1 MALIKKT
8 GNTASAEAAKA
19 AKPGDTVKGAGSAK
33 FEEAGGGTE
42 QTGETD
48 EGASAAAPAA
58 AAPAA
63 AAAAAAPAAPAA
75 STAVTAVD
83 KNALTA
89 GMFNLAD
96 MNVIATLKD
105 RLRLE
110 WNTLDR
116 IQATNGVF
124 MDKGKDLSLGDEV
137 QLRLL
142 TWQDVWQISPG
153 SDDKEAKDHVRY
165 CDNPNTLPDGTPVV
179 DYLTRLRE
187 EFRYTKA
194 SCDHRV
200 VLGGVLEAVSKDS
213 RLLGELVQIDLPKT
227 SKAEFDK
234 YQAGTAYK
242 VGKGLLKPHQAQV
255 MTMTAEPVSANG
267 RNWTIVRFTPTM
279 DAQPS

>member
-1 MALIKKT
+1 MPLIKKT
-8 GNTASAEAAKA
+8 GTTASAEAAKS

-33 FEEAGGGTE
+33 FEEAGGGAE
-42 QTGETD
+42 QSADTAET
-48 EGASAAAPAA
+48 AAPA
-58 AAPAA
+58 P
-63 AAAAAAPAAPAA
+63 APAAPAA
-75 STAVTAVD
+75 APSASTAVAPVD

-105 RLRLE
+105 RLKLE

-116 IQATNGVF
+116 IQATNGAFV
-124 MDKGKDLSLGDEV
+124 DKGKADTSMGDEI

-142 TWQDVWQISPG
+142 TWQDVWQVSPG

-179 DYLTRLRE
+179 EYLTRLRE
-187 EFRYTKA
+187 EFKYTKA

-242 VGKGLLKPHQAQV
+242 VGKGLLKPYQAQV
-255 MTMTAEPVSANG
+255 MSMTAEPVSANG
-267 RNWTIVRFTPTM
+267 RNWTIVRFAPTM
-279 DAQPS
+279 DAEAS